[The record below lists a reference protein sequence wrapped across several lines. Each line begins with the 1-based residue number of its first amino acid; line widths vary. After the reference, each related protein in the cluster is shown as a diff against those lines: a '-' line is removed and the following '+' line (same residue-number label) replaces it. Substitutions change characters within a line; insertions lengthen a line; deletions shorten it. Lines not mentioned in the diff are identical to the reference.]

1 MSSWQGF
8 TRFERESWYL
18 RFVTNRVH
26 RREGRMRGC
35 IDGVHVERN
44 TRHDSW
50 AIRAAEIS
58 IRVVYETLNQF
69 SGTTRNY
76 CLLGRI
82 PIFDLVSAFDHPRLL
97 CFPPRCQTRSYT
109 SRSVYLDGGIVY
121 ESFKRGPFFLI
132 STPNQLTVF
141 DVYTRC
147 RFYLFTH
154 TTI

>member
-1 MSSWQGF
+1 MSSWQRF

-26 RREGRMRGC
+26 RRKGKMRGC

-76 CLLGRI
+76 CLLGRM

-97 CFPPRCQTRSYT
+97 CFPPSLPSEILYIEKCLPWWWHLARIFRTRS
-109 SRSVYLDGGIVY
+109 I
-121 ESFKRGPFFLI
+121 FFSI
-132 STPNQLTVF
+132 IT
-141 DVYTRC
+141 
-147 RFYLFTH
+147 
-154 TTI
+154 